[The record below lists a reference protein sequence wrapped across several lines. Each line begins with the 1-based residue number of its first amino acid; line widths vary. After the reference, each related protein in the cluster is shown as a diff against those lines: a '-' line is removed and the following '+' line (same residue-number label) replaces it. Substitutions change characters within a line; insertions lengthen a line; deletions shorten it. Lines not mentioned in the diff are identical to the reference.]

1 MQVYVAASCENRGR
15 REVDCI
21 IKKVLKT
28 VESFVS
34 RKERERD
41 WLSGPNLVLLIWSVL
56 DITYRESQLY

>member
-34 RKERERD
+34 RKERERETD
-41 WLSGPNLVLLIWSVL
+41 CQVPTLFCLFEV
-56 DITYRESQLY
+56 Y